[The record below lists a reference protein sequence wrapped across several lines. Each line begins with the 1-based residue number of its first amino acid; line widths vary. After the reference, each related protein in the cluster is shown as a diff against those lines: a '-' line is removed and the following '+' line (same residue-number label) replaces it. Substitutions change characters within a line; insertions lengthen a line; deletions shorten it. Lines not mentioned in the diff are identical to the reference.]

1 MASDEGA
8 SDGSIARFL
17 VSGASTTR
25 CERVPIFPSVSGR
38 KSFDA
43 GRAFCIVMFYE
54 YDMRVMLY
62 LFKTQG
68 RDGVRRRS
76 GVFWYW
82 LMVNCSG
89 GSVSRR

>member
-43 GRAFCIVMFYE
+43 GRAFCIVMFY
-54 YDMRVMLY
+54 
-62 LFKTQG
+62 G
-68 RDGVRRRS
+68 I
-76 GVFWYW
+76 
-82 LMVNCSG
+82 
-89 GSVSRR
+89 